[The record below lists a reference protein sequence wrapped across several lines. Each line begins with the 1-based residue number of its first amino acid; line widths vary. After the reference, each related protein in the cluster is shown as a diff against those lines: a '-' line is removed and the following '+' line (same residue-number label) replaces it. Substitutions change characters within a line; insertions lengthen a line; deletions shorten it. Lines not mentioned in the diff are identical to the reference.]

1 MLHNSSEKI
10 NYYDLYYQDL
20 SCPYL
25 NTDILDIYLSIILY
39 EYLICLGQY
48 FSNYI

>member
-1 MLHNSSEKI
+1 MQMLHNLSEKI

-25 NTDILDIYLSIILY
+25 NTDIIRYLFIDN
-39 EYLICLGQY
+39 
-48 FSNYI
+48 FM